1 MPHPLLNQQKKLWSN
16 LKTQLKLFR
25 HKPKQS
31 SRVKK
36 TKTWQ
41 PKRKKIKRAKR
52 KSLSTNWRRTSNQ
65 LIMTTTRRL
74 PITIGKWPK
83 LISKKEEIRKLED
96 THQALTKDALQQA
109 KSGASMK
116 KVQHN
121 LKIAKSVA
129 KRVEDLKQQ
138 VQSDQQQ
145 LQKVSNE

>member
-1 MPHPLLNQQKKLWSN
+1 MEKDEQPADNDDDEKVADNHRKMAKIN
-16 LKTQLKLFR
+16 L
-25 HKPKQS
+25 
-31 SRVKK
+31 
-36 TKTWQ
+36 
-41 PKRKKIKRAKR
+41 
-52 KSLSTNWRRTSNQ
+52 
-65 LIMTTTRRL
+65 
-74 PITIGKWPK
+74 
-83 LISKKEEIRKLED
+83 KKEEIRKLED
-96 THQALTKDALQQA
+96 THQALTKDALKQA